1 MGMALG
7 LEKGQCNP
15 KDVTRA
21 IKMVP
26 RALEPYVI
34 GESTTIVFQNK
45 LRTQIFFCTQKYLW
59 CLNID
64 SEQLSDVYLSLP
76 ELHALKTIVWQY
88 TFFQFGGL
96 KKMYVKT

>member
-1 MGMALG
+1 MALG

-34 GESTTIVFQNK
+34 GESTAIVFQTRIN
-45 LRTQIFFCTQKYLW
+45 
-59 CLNID
+59 
-64 SEQLSDVYLSLP
+64 
-76 ELHALKTIVWQY
+76 
-88 TFFQFGGL
+88 
-96 KKMYVKT
+96 